1 MHVLYGPWPARVSW
15 VLLPL
20 LMGPALGD
28 ALGEHSLAVARTGAV
43 LAWATWMGVLV
54 AVVLPTTVSL
64 TALRVAAP
72 AALGAANWAALVG
85 DPGPTDAVAVAAA
98 AVAVVAAFSPLTGEV
113 FINGSSYGDEVRLPL
128 RVPTALVLGPVPL
141 AWLAAV
147 VAPIAGALLLAA
159 EQWLAGAAVLAVGL
173 PLAAVAVR
181 ALHGL
186 TRRWVVFVPAG
197 VVLHDHHALVEPVL
211 FPRRS
216 IRRLGP
222 APADPGPD
230 TTDLTQGA
238 LGLALEL
245 ELADPVAIAPRH
257 ADRTIE
263 VDSVGRLLFTP
274 SRPGA
279 VLGEAAARRLPVG

>member
-1 MHVLYGPWPARVSW
+1 MPSPS
-15 VLLPL
+15 P
-20 LMGPALGD
+20 
-28 ALGEHSLAVARTGAV
+28 
-43 LAWATWMGVLV
+43 
-54 AVVLPTTVSL
+54 
-64 TALRVAAP
+64 
-72 AALGAANWAALVG
+72 
-85 DPGPTDAVAVAAA
+85 AA

-197 VVLHDHHALVEPVL
+197 LVLHDHHALVEPVL

-222 APADPGPD
+222 APADPAPD